1 LLLAGLLVS
10 NSVFRGAAVGAR
22 LDNTPYLGGRLTTQH
37 VRSAADVQPNM
48 RIEEVSSNVKTQRV
62 ATHTHIKGLGLADD
76 GSALPMAAGFVG
88 QEQAREACGI
98 VVDMIRGKKM
108 AGRALLLA
116 GAPGTGKTALALG
129 ISQELGSK
137 VPFCP
142 MVGSEVYSTEVKKT
156 EVLMENFRRAIGL
169 RIKENKEVYEG
180 EVTELTPE
188 ETNSE
193 GGSYGKVVSQV
204 VIGLKTVKGTKQLK
218 LDPTIYEAMQKEKVS
233 VGDVIYIEANSGAVK
248 RVGRC
253 DAYAT
258 EYDLEAEEYVPL
270 PKGDVHKKK
279 EVVQDVSLHDLDAAN
294 ANPKGGQDLMSVMG
308 QMMKS
313 KKTEITEKLRQ
324 EINKVVNRYID
335 QGVAELVPG
344 VLFIDEV
351 HMLDIECFT
360 YLNRALESS
369 LAPIVIFATN
379 RGICTIRGTDILA
392 PHGVP
397 VDLLDRMVIIR
408 TLPYTPQEMVQI
420 LAVRAQVEG
429 LAIDEESLARLGEI
443 GDETSLRH
451 AVQLLT
457 PALMMGK
464 TNGRDD
470 ITKGDVEEV
479 SALFHDA
486 KFSAKLLHEQADKYL
501 S

>member
-1 LLLAGLLVS
+1 
-10 NSVFRGAAVGAR
+10 
-22 LDNTPYLGGRLTTQH
+22 
-37 VRSAADVQPNM
+37 M
-48 RIEEVSSNVKTQRV
+48 KIEEVQSTTKKQRV
-62 ATHTHIKGLGLADD
+62 ATHTHIKGLGLKDD
-76 GSALPMAAGFVG
+76 GEAIDMSAGWVG
-88 QEQAREACGI
+88 QEQAREACGV
-98 VVDMIRGKKM
+98 VVDMIKQKKM
-108 AGRALLLA
+108 AGRALLMA

-129 ISQELGSK
+129 VAQELGSK

-142 MVGSEVYSTEVKKT
+142 MVGSEVYSSEVKKT
-156 EVLMENFRRAIGL
+156 EILMENFRRAIGL

-188 ETNSE
+188 ETESTS
-193 GGSYGKVVSQV
+193 GGYGKVISHV

-218 LDPTIYEAMQKEKVS
+218 LDPSIYDAMQKENVQ
-233 VGDVIYIEANSGAVK
+233 VGDVIYIEANSGSVK

-258 EYDLEAEEYVPL
+258 EFDLEAEEYVPL

-279 EVVQDVSLHDLDAAN
+279 EIVQDVTLHDLDSAN
-294 ANPKGGQDLMSVMG
+294 AKPQGGNDIMSVMG
-308 QMMKS
+308 QMIKT

-335 QGVAELVPG
+335 TGVAELVPG

-360 YLNRALESS
+360 YLNRALEST

-379 RGICTIRGTDILA
+379 RGMCTVRGTEVIA

-397 VDLLDRMVIIR
+397 VDLLDRLMIIR
-408 TLPYTPQEMVQI
+408 TMPYSLQEIVQI
-420 LAVRAQVEG
+420 LSIRAQIEG
-429 LAIDEESLARLGEI
+429 IAVDEEAYALLGEI
-443 GDETSLRH
+443 GVRSTLRY

-457 PALMMGK
+457 PAK
-464 TNGRDD
+464 VVVNTNGRED
-470 ITKGDVEEV
+470 IGKEDIEEID
-479 SALFHDA
+479 SLFYDA
-486 KFSAKLLHEQADKYL
+486 KASAKLLAEQKAGYL
-501 S
+501 Q